1 MCVKQNEIVF
11 LSKYISI
18 LPLVD
23 ANYHV
28 QYHSHFPNMIK

>member
-1 MCVKQNEIVF
+1 MCVKQNE
-11 LSKYISI
+11 ISI

-28 QYHSHFPNMIK
+28 QYHSHFPNTIK